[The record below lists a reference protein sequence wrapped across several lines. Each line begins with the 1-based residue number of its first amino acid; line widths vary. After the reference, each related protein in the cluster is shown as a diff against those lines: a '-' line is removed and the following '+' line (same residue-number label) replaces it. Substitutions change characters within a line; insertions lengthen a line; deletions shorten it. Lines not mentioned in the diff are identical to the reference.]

1 MNLEIANRLVEYR
14 KRAGY
19 SQEEL
24 ADKLGISRQAVSKWE
39 RVEASP
45 DTDNLIALANLYGVS
60 LDELINGKKDP
71 EPKAKVEEEKEETV
85 EPEQT
90 VEEGVHISNHGIH
103 VGGKDKSYVHIDEE
117 GIHTCNKNGEKR
129 HYGEKELERRLR
141 QKTHPA
147 VAIAYSLSAILALIL
162 FFIFGFAMHH
172 VLAFDVDLGKF
183 VVKEMP
189 GFAWSWIFF
198 VAIPIIPS
206 FIQAI
211 VYRRF
216 KIFNWPVF
224 VTVLFLVLG
233 MTSGLWHPMWILFLT
248 IPLYYAIFAP
258 IDDYHTSKKAKE
270 MGVRPEE
277 LDKDYK
283 DTFGCGPD
291 EDDD

>member
-71 EPKAKVEEEKEETV
+71 EPKEKVEEEKSETV

-90 VEEGVHISNHGIH
+90 VEDDGIHIGNAGVHLNS
-103 VGGKDKSYVHIDEE
+103 KDGSYVHIDGD
-117 GIHTCNKNGEKR
+117 GIHTCNKKGEKH
-129 HYGEKELERRLR
+129 HYGEKELEKRL
-141 QKTHPA
+141 KEKIHPA
-147 VAIAYSLSAILALIL
+147 VAISWSICSMVALIA
-162 FFIFGFAMHH
+162 FFLCGFFVKAIPAFDAETGNFYMHH
-172 VLAFDVDLGKF
+172 
-183 VVKEMP
+183 MN

-206 FIQAI
+206 FIQA
-211 VYRRF
+211 VCFKRF
-216 KIFNWPVF
+216 KAFSWPVF
-224 VTVLFLVLG
+224 VTVLFLYAG
-233 MTSGLWHPMWILFLT
+233 MSSNLWHPMWILFLT
-248 IPLYYAIFAP
+248 VPLFYGIFAP
-258 IDDYHTSKKAKE
+258 IDDHNTKKRAEKL
-270 MGVRPEE
+270 GVRPEE
-277 LDKDYK
+277 LDHDYK
-283 DTFGCGPD
+283 DTFGCGCD
-291 EDDD
+291 CDD

>member
-71 EPKAKVEEEKEETV
+71 EPKEKVEDEKTDTV
-85 EPEQT
+85 DPEQT
-90 VEEGVHISNHGIH
+90 VEDDGIHIGNGGVHLNS
-103 VGGKDKSYVHIDEE
+103 KDGSYVHIDED
-117 GIHTCNKNGEKR
+117 GIHTRNKKGVEK

-141 QKTHPA
+141 EKCHPA
-147 VAIAYSLSAILALIL
+147 VAIAYSLSSILALIL
-162 FFIFGFAMHH
+162 FFVFGFFCKY
-172 VLAFDVDLGKF
+172 VPAFSVEQGF
-183 VVKEMP
+183 FMKEMY
-189 GFAWSWIFF
+189 GFTWSWVFF
-198 VAIPIIPS
+198 IAIPIIPS
-206 FIQAI
+206 FIQAVI
-211 VYRRF
+211 YKRF

-224 VTVLFLVLG
+224 VTTIFCFFG
-233 MTSGLWHPMWILFLT
+233 MTSGLWHPLWILFLT
-248 IPLYYAIFAP
+248 VPLFYAVFAP
-258 IDDYHTSKKAKE
+258 IDDYHTKKKAEKL
-270 MGVRPEE
+270 GVEPHEI
-277 LDKDYK
+277 DKDYK
-283 DTFGCGPD
+283 DTFGCGKD